1 MRALSAPARWQSAE
15 LAGVATGSGEPEPL
29 RHCAEALSV
38 AWLDDVRAAGTDGAL
53 AASRCRS
60 SAGSPARCDR
70 TRGGPRRPGGSTA
83 PPSRPGDRRGVGLRA
98 AARPRTGAWLRGP
111 MTAAAETVRLRID
124 GMTCAA
130 CAVRVE
136 KVLRRQEG
144 VATATVN
151 LAAHRAHVAVLPGT
165 KVEDLCAAV
174 EGAGFGAAPAPSD
187 REQARRLEEEA
198 RAARVREGW
207 MLAAS
212 LLATAPLVAPMLLT
226 PFGVRWMPPAPVQF
240 ALAAFVWGGAGAAF
254 HVGAVRAVRGG
265 AANMDV
271 LVSIGTSA
279 AFWLSIWRW
288 WAGEHHLYFESAA
301 SVVALVRLGTFLEH
315 GARRRTLAALAALR
329 DLTPVVARVVRG
341 EAEVAVAPETV
352 GKGELVLVRPG
363 EAIPV
368 DGRVEEGRSSVDESL
383 LTGESAPI
391 PKGPGDAVAGG
402 SRNGTGLL
410 RIRVEAV
417 GGDTLLA
424 RIVARVE
431 DAMSTKARV
440 QATVDRVSAV
450 FVPVVMVLASL
461 AAALGLWLGV
471 GVEEALVRGVS
482 VLVIACPCALGLATP
497 AALWVGTGRAAR
509 DGILV
514 RDARALE
521 DAAVVDTVVFDK
533 TGTLTEGRPS
543 LQACTL
549 DDASLRLAAALEVGS
564 EHPLAR
570 AVIAAA
576 REKGL
581 ALPKATEVRA
591 IPGRGIEGVVE
602 GRAVR
607 VISAAHAAATG
618 VPAPE
623 AEGTASVVLV
633 DGSVAGALRF
643 ADGLRPGA
651 RSAVD
656 ALRAAGMRVVL
667 LSGDRRAAAERVAA
681 ELGIREVHA
690 EVAPEGKADVL
701 ARLQAQGARVAMVG
715 DGINDA
721 PALAVADVGFAMGS
735 GAEVA
740 RATAGITLVRP
751 DPTLVGEA
759 LALARATAAKI
770 RQNLFWAFA
779 YNLIGVPLAA
789 SGALSPT
796 FAGAAMAMS
805 SVSVVTNALLLG
817 RRGGRRG

>member
-1 MRALSAPARWQSAE
+1 MA
-15 LAGVATGSGEPEPL
+15 
-29 RHCAEALSV
+29 
-38 AWLDDVRAAGTDGAL
+38 D
-53 AASRCRS
+53 
-60 SAGSPARCDR
+60 
-70 TRGGPRRPGGSTA
+70 
-83 PPSRPGDRRGVGLRA
+83 
-98 AARPRTGAWLRGP
+98 
-111 MTAAAETVRLRID
+111 AAAETVRLQIE

-151 LAAHRAHVAVLPGT
+151 LAANRAHVAVMPGT

-174 EGAGFGAAPAPSD
+174 EGAGYGAAPAPSD
-187 REQARRLEEEA
+187 RDQERRLEEEA
-198 RAARVREGW
+198 HAARVREGW
-207 MLAAS
+207 MLGAS
-212 LLATAPLVAPMLLT
+212 LLATAPLVLPMLLA
-226 PFGVRWMPPAPVQF
+226 PFGVHWMPPALVQF
-240 ALAAFVWGGAGAAF
+240 ALATFVWVVAGAAF
-254 HVGAVRAVRGG
+254 HEGAARAIRGG

-279 AFWLSIWRW
+279 AWGLSIWRW
-288 WAGEHHLYFESAA
+288 WEGEHHLYFESAA
-301 SVVALVRLGTFLEH
+301 SVVALVRLGKFMEH
-315 GARRRTLAALAALR
+315 GARQRTLSALKALR

-341 EAEVAVAPETV
+341 DAEVAVAPETV
-352 GKGELVLVRPG
+352 GKGEFVIVRPG

-383 LTGESAPI
+383 LTGESAPV

-417 GGDTLLA
+417 GNDTLLA

-450 FVPVVMVLASL
+450 FVPVVMVLAVL
-461 AAALGLWLGV
+461 AVAVGLWLGV

-521 DAAVVDTVVFDK
+521 DAAGVDTVVFDK

-543 LQACTL
+543 LQGFTL
-549 DDASLRLAAALEVGS
+549 DDAALRLVAAVEVGS
-564 EHPLAR
+564 EHPLAKG
-570 AVIAAA
+570 VLAAA
-576 REKGL
+576 KEKGL
-581 ALPKATEVRA
+581 ALPTATDVRA
-591 IPGRGIEGVVE
+591 VPGRGIEGVVE
-602 GRAVR
+602 GHAVS
-607 VISAAHAAATG
+607 VISAAHAASIG
-618 VPAPE
+618 VPVP

-633 DGSVAGALRF
+633 DGALAGILHF

-651 RSAVD
+651 RAAVD
-656 ALRAAGMRVVL
+656 ALHAAGLRVVL
-667 LSGDRRAAAERVAA
+667 LSGDRKAAAERVAR

-690 EVAPEGKADVL
+690 EVAPEGKADVVSAL
-701 ARLQAQGARVAMVG
+701 KAAGATVAMVG

-735 GAEVA
+735 GTEVA

-751 DPTLVGEA
+751 EPALVGEA
-759 LALARATAAKI
+759 LALARATVAKI
-770 RQNLFWAFA
+770 RQNLFWAFV
-779 YNLIGVPLAA
+779 YNVIGIPLAA
-789 SGALSPT
+789 SGALAPT
-796 FAGAAMAMS
+796 IAGAAMAMS

-817 RRGGRRG
+817 RGQRTGGGRG